1 VNRPAAEA
9 QVEAQKA
16 VTAGETAIDKQR
28 ITIPILPENSKTIR
42 NCCIDNKQDDDM
54 LGVSGG
60 NETPSQGKEQ

>member
-28 ITIPILPENSKTIR
+28 ITIPRLPENSETIH
-42 NCCIDNKQDDDM
+42 NCCIDNKGGDDK
-54 LGVSGG
+54 LVSDA
-60 NETPSQGKEQ
+60 NETPNQGKER